1 MMNALRVLGRDLLR
15 LVKAPAALVV
25 VIVLVVLPSTYTW
38 FNVIGFWDPYN
49 NTGGMRV
56 CVVNED
62 VGATNDMMGEMNIG
76 DMVVE
81 QLHEN
86 TQLNWDFLSYDEAME
101 EVRAG
106 RAYAAF
112 VIPSDFTENLFT
124 ILTGDFIQPNLQYY
138 VNEKMNPV
146 SPKVTD
152 AGSSTLDETINS
164 QFVST
169 VSSVVADTLNDKVAE
184 AETDLK
190 DAQTDAAGQLGRA
203 KDSIV
208 GARSTVSELADSA
221 SQARSKAQSAKSQLN
236 QAKSDAK
243 AVQDQLQ
250 QVSDLSG
257 SLQTGIMN
265 FTAVAMPAL
274 SDATL
279 GLSGAS
285 ASAATSTSDV
295 ANAISKSQGTVDA
308 SVQRAQGIIDS
319 SEAVSK
325 QLQAVCDSLPDSEPA
340 KALLQTSIDSLDAR
354 ADEAQRD
361 LDDLQQLSR
370 NVDATA
376 QTVSG
381 AAGTINTAVQS
392 TLSASSS
399 YQTQLFGTALP
410 QVSNGISQVGSAAVS
425 LKAAIANQGAL
436 ITQTAN
442 VIDQLDTTLST
453 AASALRQ
460 TDGVLAQLQNS
471 VSTAQTD
478 VIALGTSTTISDL
491 LDSGRIDPEK
501 IAEFMQSPTKVTTEK
516 LYPLNAYGSAMA
528 PLFISLSLW
537 VGTIMLC
544 VILKLEVDKEG
555 IPGLTVMQGYIGR
568 WMFFAILVVLQA
580 VVCVAGCLYLGVQ
593 AASVPAFYATA
604 IVLSLAYL
612 CITYTLSSSLQH
624 IGIGLCIILVFVQIP
639 GGTGL
644 YPIEMTDAFFRAVY
658 PMFPFTYGINALR
671 ETIGG
676 FYEMQWG
683 GYIGTLLVISLIM
696 AIIGLF
702 VRPHLTNLNRLVA
715 KQVGESDL
723 LNVEAA
729 LVPERRYRIGQLI
742 RALSDHDE
750 FHETLRQQ
758 QERFMSLYPKL
769 KRAALIVGIVVP
781 VIFTFAFTA
790 TMTAKVVTLTAWLI
804 WLILVIMFLLVLE
817 GVRENILRQK
827 SIDDMSEDE
836 LRERLAKR
844 GKTIVKELVPAAMSR
859 ARISVPVSRGGR
871 GEGMTVPLPPLGK
884 VRDDLSKDAAGEA
897 GRDESGEGAGGAAEC
912 GEHAG
917 GASGIAAGVVPG
929 GASLMDLAAADKPAH
944 FAGPGVSMLDD
955 ADDKLAEDED
965 ALEVESPSMTI
976 GPDALS
982 ADDLNLL
989 GRMRERATSPGED
1002 AVSAGEGAAGP
1013 TSAASSATEEVAK
1026 APKDKHGKAAKAGK
1040 GEKPG
1045 KHAKSEKSEKGEKP
1059 GKKKKKHAKKHGKEQ
1074 EGSHA

>member
-62 VGATNDMMGEMNIG
+62 AGGTNELMGEMNLGNQIV
-76 DMVVE
+76 D

-124 ILTGDFIQPNLQYY
+124 ILSGNFVQPNLQYY

-169 VSSVVADTLNDKVAE
+169 VSSVVADTLNVKVAQ
-184 AETDLK
+184 AESDLNA
-190 DAQTDAAGQLGRA
+190 AQTDAAAQLGRA

-208 GARSTVSELADSA
+208 SARTTVSDLANSA

-236 QAKSDAK
+236 QARSDAA

-257 SLQTGIMN
+257 SLQAGIMN
-265 FTAVAMPAL
+265 FTGVAMPAL

-279 GLSGAS
+279 GLSDAS
-285 ASAATSTSDV
+285 ASAATSTADI

-308 SVQRAQGIIDS
+308 SVQRAQGVIDS

-325 QLQAVCDSLPDSEPA
+325 QLQAVYDSLPDSEPS
-340 KALLQTSIDSLDAR
+340 KALLKTAIDSLDAR
-354 ADEAQRD
+354 TDEAQRD

-370 NVDATA
+370 NVDSTA
-376 QTVSG
+376 QAASG
-381 AAGTINTAVQS
+381 AAGAINTAVQS
-392 TLSASSS
+392 TLSSSSS

-410 QVSNGISQVGSAAVS
+410 QVSNGISQVGSAAVG
-425 LKAAIANQGAL
+425 LKAAIANQGSL

-442 VIDQLDTTLST
+442 VIDQLDITLNT

-460 TDGVLAQLQNS
+460 TDGVLSQLQNS
-471 VSTAQTD
+471 VSTAQID
-478 VIALGTSTTISDL
+478 VAALGASTTISDL
-491 LDSGRIDPEK
+491 IDSGRIDPEK

-555 IPGLTVMQGYIGR
+555 IPGLTVMQGYLGR

-604 IVLSLAYL
+604 ILLSLAYL
-612 CITYTLSSSLQH
+612 CITYTLSSSFQH
-624 IGIGLCIILVFVQIP
+624 IGIGMCIVLVFVQIP

-644 YPIEMTDAFFRAVY
+644 YPIEMTDSFFRAVY

-676 FYEMQWG
+676 FYGTQWA
-683 GYIGTLLVISLIM
+683 GYIGTLAVISLVM

-742 RALSDHDE
+742 RALSDHEE

-758 QERFMSLYPKL
+758 EEQFMSIYPKL

-781 VIFTFAFTA
+781 VVLTFAFTA

-804 WLILVIMFLLVLE
+804 WLVLIIVFLLVLE
-817 GVRENILRQK
+817 GVRENISRQA

-844 GKTIVKELVPAAMSR
+844 GKKVVKELVPAAMSR
-859 ARISVPVSRGGR
+859 ASISVPVKRSGR

-884 VRDDLSKDAAGEA
+884 VCDDLPLSDAAGA
-897 GRDESGEGAGGAAEC
+897 GKPEGGAGGA
-912 GEHAG
+912 GERGAAG
-917 GASGIAAGVVPG
+917 GAGAASAAG
-929 GASLMDLAAADKPAH
+929 GAQDGESLMDLAAADKPAH
-944 FAGPGVSMLDD
+944 FAGPGVAVADD
-955 ADDKLAEDED
+955 ADGVHDEDEE
-965 ALEVESPSMTI
+965 ALEVESPCLTV

-982 ADDLNLL
+982 AEDLSLL
-989 GRMRERATSPGED
+989 GRMRERAAAAE
-1002 AVSAGEGAAGP
+1002 ACAAAGAKDEP
-1013 TSAASSATEEVAK
+1013 PADEGSALVDGQASPAK
-1026 APKDKHGKAAKAGK
+1026 VKHGKAAKA
-1040 GEKPG
+1040 EKAG
-1045 KHAKSEKSEKGEKP
+1045 KHGKTTKADKAEKP

-1074 EGSHA
+1074 EGNHA